1 MKEDLFSKH
10 VIISMRMGF
19 GVIPRLSIGSFGG
32 LFYTFYFSL
41 THKQTCKRNRIRISI
56 RTPWMYKMVN
66 SSRILLII
74 LCICLASYKCRLYQ
88 VRVFIDSFLQ

>member
-1 MKEDLFSKH
+1 MKEDLFSKQ

-41 THKQTCKRNRIRISI
+41 THKQNCKRNRISI

-74 LCICLASYKCRLYQ
+74 LCICLASNKCRLYQ
-88 VRVFIDSFLQ
+88 VSVFIYSFLQ